1 MKSIHD
7 CKLEAIGNGPDHIRE
22 VSGSGKYKLCTVWNS
37 WFRDS
42 SNHAAVVGWEQKK
55 WDTLRIPVALETM
68 NY

>member
-1 MKSIHD
+1 MDQIM
-7 CKLEAIGNGPDHIRE
+7 IIRE

-42 SNHAAVVGWEQKK
+42 SKHAAVVGWEQKK